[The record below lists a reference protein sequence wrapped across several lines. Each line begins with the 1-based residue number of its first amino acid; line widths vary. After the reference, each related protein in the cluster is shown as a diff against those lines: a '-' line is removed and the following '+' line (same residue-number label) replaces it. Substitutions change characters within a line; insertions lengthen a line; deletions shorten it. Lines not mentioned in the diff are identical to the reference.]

1 MCCESEGHHGAH
13 HHGAHHHGGGCGCG
27 CGCSTSGPAFW
38 TKAEKIARLEE
49 VLADLQSEAKAVEAR
64 IAALKGEA

>member
-1 MCCESEGHHGAH
+1 MCCETEGHHGGH
-13 HHGAHHHGGGCGCG
+13 HQGGSCG

-38 TKAEKIARLEE
+38 TKAEKIARLEQ
-49 VLADLQSEAKAVEAR
+49 VLADLQEETKAVEAR

>member
-1 MCCESEGHHGAH
+1 MCCEPEGHHGAH
-13 HHGAHHHGGGCGCG
+13 RHGGGCGCGCG
-27 CGCSTSGPAFW
+27 CGCSTSGPVFW

-49 VLADLQSEAKAVEAR
+49 VLVDLQEEAKAVEAR

>member
-1 MCCESEGHHGAH
+1 MCCEPEG

-27 CGCSTSGPAFW
+27 CGCSTSGPVFW

-49 VLADLQSEAKAVEAR
+49 VLADLQAEAKAVEAR
-64 IAALKGEA
+64 IAALKGEK